1 MNSRKYFSFNSLC
14 TISSAAI
21 VLSALAVLMAG
32 CKPKS
37 YMNDLPDLVP
47 NTDASVVQALN
58 PRALVDSE
66 DPNMVHL
73 IMDEVDGWVGMWQ
86 VGNKRYTKAC
96 VDHRFE
102 FAGDYTVQA
111 SAYNKNGVTPSVE
124 VHFTVEQTD
133 EAVCVNAN
141 YNALTGGCDA
151 LDGKTWI
158 LSDQTGYYGLI
169 DINTWLIEYNSDY
182 WWAAERGSHQG
193 VYDDE
198 LTFVLDADMTYRHI
212 TNGQSGIDSNPFD
225 CADYTAAWELVPEN
239 ESRDGRLH
247 LVLSGDGFLP
257 PIPSECQGQHDYT
270 VLVLNDT
277 VLMTKIYKSG
287 SNQAWVHKFVPKQ

>member
-1 MNSRKYFSFNSLC
+1 
-14 TISSAAI
+14 
-21 VLSALAVLMAG
+21 MAG

-58 PRALVDSE
+58 PRAVVNSE

-86 VGNKRYTKAC
+86 VGSKRYTKAC
-96 VDHRFE
+96 VDRRFE

-151 LDGKTWI
+151 LDGKTWV

-198 LTFVLDADMTYRHI
+198 LTFVLDADMTYRHV

-225 CADYTAAWELVPEN
+225 CADYTAAWELVPES